1 MILRAIF
8 ALSLAAGIV
17 TALAAEPDAGAGAG
31 AGAAAKIFERSCAG
45 CHDSALRTAA
55 RIVIALGAVAVSLAG
70 HTGGELVYGEGYPF
84 R

>member
-17 TALAAEPDAGAGAG
+17 TALAAEPDGR
-31 AGAAAKIFERSCAG
+31 AAVAKILERSCAG